1 MEEKDLGR
9 YTTSFGVSLG
19 ITCVVSAL
27 LVILKELS
35 EHSVLV
41 WMKEITGHH
50 WATHGLFDLVVFVVL
65 GLLLAR
71 ASGGSGISISEKS
84 LIMIIIGGVVLG
96 GLIIAGFY
104 VIVG

>member
-1 MEEKDLGR
+1 MEDKDLGR
-9 YTTSFGVSLG
+9 YTASFGVSLG

-35 EHSVLV
+35 EHSVLI

-71 ASGGSGISISEKS
+71 ANRGSGITISEKG
-84 LIMIIIGGVVLG
+84 LVTAIVGGVVLG
-96 GLIIAGFY
+96 GLIITGFY
-104 VIVG
+104 LIVG

>member
-1 MEEKDLGR
+1 MENKDLGR
-9 YTTSFGVSLG
+9 YTASFGVSLG

-27 LVILKELS
+27 LVILKELG

-41 WMKEITGHH
+41 WMKEATGHH

-71 ASGGSGISISEKS
+71 ANGGSGIAISEKG
-84 LIMIIIGGVVLG
+84 LVNIIVGGVVLG

-104 VIVG
+104 LIVG

>member
-1 MEEKDLGR
+1 MEDKDLGR
-9 YTTSFGVSLG
+9 YTVSFGVALG

-27 LVILKELS
+27 LVVLKELG

-41 WMKEITGHH
+41 WMKAATGHH
-50 WATHGLFDLVVFVVL
+50 WATHGLFDLVVFIVL

-71 ASGGSGISISEKS
+71 ANEGSGMRISEKT
-84 LIMIIIGGVVLG
+84 LITIIVGGVVLG

-104 VIVG
+104 LIVG